1 MSVPFPASNNTGL
14 REEARGQV
22 RVMTA
27 TIEPTII
34 EERLPPAAARLSLT
48 PTGSVPGLLDG
59 AWWPRSRDLLREIPT
74 LTHALDACW
83 GRITHVTVNPT
94 HWLVIPRK
102 VPVRGHTVHVG
113 WFAAEQDPNKVILL
127 SYTVG
132 RLDLLVIPP
141 EAEPAAAAR
150 LMAAATSP
158 GGIRTAGGLMADEAI
173 SQDAAE
179 AHSRE
184 EKWETDGGA
193 ASADGAAI
201 GSRSSTPVPRR

>member
-1 MSVPFPASNNTGL
+1 
-14 REEARGQV
+14 
-22 RVMTA
+22 MTA

-34 EERLPPAAARLSLT
+34 KERLPSASARLSLA

-74 LTHALDACW
+74 LADALDACW

-94 HWLVIPRK
+94 HWPVIPRK
-102 VPVRGHTVHVG
+102 VPVKGHTVHVG

-141 EAEPAAAAR
+141 ETEPAAAAR
-150 LMAAATSP
+150 LMAAATVSR
-158 GGIRTAGGLMADEAI
+158 GIRTASGLMADEAI
-173 SQDAAE
+173 SHDAAE
-179 AHSRE
+179 AQSRE
-184 EKWETDGGA
+184 EEWETDGGA
-193 ASADGAAI
+193 ASTAGAAI
-201 GSRSSTPVPRR
+201 GILSPARRR

>member
-1 MSVPFPASNNTGL
+1 MSVSFSASNNAGL

-27 TIEPTII
+27 TVEPTII
-34 EERLPPAAARLSLT
+34 QEPPLSVPARLSLA
-48 PTGSVPGLLDG
+48 PTGSAPGLLDG

-74 LTHALDACW
+74 LTDALDACW

-94 HWLVIPRK
+94 HWPVIPRK
-102 VPVRGHTVHVG
+102 VPVTGHTVRVG

-141 EAEPAAAAR
+141 ETDPAAAAR
-150 LMAAATSP
+150 LMAAAIVPP
-158 GGIRTAGGLMADEAI
+158 GLRTASGLMADEAL
-173 SQDAAE
+173 SHDTADTQG
-179 AHSRE
+179 RE
-184 EKWETDGGA
+184 EEWETDGGA
-193 ASADGAAI
+193 ASTAGAAI
-201 GSRSSTPVPRR
+201 GISTSTLRR